1 MIYFI
6 IKYKTKGILGS
17 ISLVGYIAILLIALR
32 IFNVEI
38 SVGSLAG
45 IALSIAINYFIISS
59 ILKQKEIMPVIKKY
73 VIALI
78 PTLIIAVV
86 FTLMNIAIGSV
97 MFWAVVIAILYN
109 LSITNIMLKD

>member
-1 MIYFI
+1 M
-6 IKYKTKGILGS
+6 L
-17 ISLVGYIAILLIALR
+17 
-32 IFNVEI
+32 
-38 SVGSLAG
+38 
-45 IALSIAINYFIISS
+45 
-59 ILKQKEIMPVIKKY
+59 VIKKY

-97 MFWAVVIAILYN
+97 IFWAVVIAILYN